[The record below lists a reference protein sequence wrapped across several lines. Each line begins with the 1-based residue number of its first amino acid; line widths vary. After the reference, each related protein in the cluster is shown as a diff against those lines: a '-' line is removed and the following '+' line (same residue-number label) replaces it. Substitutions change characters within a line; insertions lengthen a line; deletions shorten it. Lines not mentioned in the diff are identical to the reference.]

1 MCYSLRDVE
10 VYNVLKRI
18 QTPMTACTIRYGS
31 IPVIR
36 LLSLNTLTREM
47 LFCRGF

>member
-18 QTPMTACTIRYGS
+18 QTPMTACTVNTSATS
-31 IPVIR
+31 IVIAHA
-36 LLSLNTLTREM
+36 
-47 LFCRGF
+47 GF